1 MCVPRIVVFPDS
13 LCPLGSASL
22 PASFYSCGGWM
33 TPLLAGVVA
42 QVETISGVE
51 EMGQLVEEMTA
62 AVMGGSADQESSGG
76 GTATPMDAE

>member
-1 MCVPRIVVFPDS
+1 
-13 LCPLGSASL
+13 
-22 PASFYSCGGWM
+22 M